1 MRGSACGGV
10 LRNKFRAPKAGASK
24 QEPGLLKQPSVHLAE
39 RDGYFTAALGVFWDP
54 VAFAV
59 VEGLLFI
66 HIMLQFDGL
75 EATAARE
82 HQQKGG
88 EKKQGRFHGTED
100 ARSS

>member
-1 MRGSACGGV
+1 M
-10 LRNKFRAPKAGASK
+10 
-24 QEPGLLKQPSVHLAE
+24 
-39 RDGYFTAALGVFWDP
+39 AALGVLGNP
-54 VAFAV
+54 VAFAI

-66 HIMLQFDGL
+66 HIVLQLDGL
-75 EATAARE
+75 EAAAARE